1 MSLSKEDFLA
11 FMSELKKEQGEEIEK
26 IYRLFKEGVREEV
39 QQAVTP
45 VVQQQKLL
53 EERQNSLETE
63 HNVFK
68 ARVSV
73 IETARDEQNEDI
85 RSTKNKMSEM
95 EKDNENTK
103 SQVSELQMQML
114 SIQKTI
120 STSQKLNPI
129 PTFAP
134 HPPSTTR
141 NLLHATHAQTG
152 EAAEA
157 LRVLRHS
164 KKILGFSPITQDDI
178 AYLKTQHS
186 VDDDKQAMILSIVE
200 FLNCEMKIPRT
211 TTDQIVIMKVSPPE
225 RQPIG
230 WTTLYAEFQD
240 SSITDLINQY
250 VRNLQPGKNLSIY
263 VPDSLI
269 PRYHAVRD
277 IAHGY
282 RNGSVKHKTKIKYG
296 ASDFVL
302 LVRPKDQNVPWSYPS
317 LDCLSPLKLSPY
329 AGTPSFSPPPGRT
342 RLPSKRARSPSPE
355 SGSFRQN
362 KTRFDKPVT
371 SDENPEAEQV
381 PKDPHN
387 AAPVDKDI
395 TANTASS
402 QSSLA
407 NTSTSLN

>member
-1 MSLSKEDFLA
+1 
-11 FMSELKKEQGEEIEK
+11 MSEQKKEQGEEIEK

-240 SSITDLINQY
+240 SSITELINQY

-277 IAHGY
+277 LAHGY
-282 RNGSVKHKTKIKYG
+282 RNGAVNTK
-296 ASDFVL
+296 L
-302 LVRPKDQNVPWSYPS
+302 R
-317 LDCLSPLKLSPY
+317 
-329 AGTPSFSPPPGRT
+329 
-342 RLPSKRARSPSPE
+342 
-355 SGSFRQN
+355 
-362 KTRFDKPVT
+362 
-371 SDENPEAEQV
+371 
-381 PKDPHN
+381 
-387 AAPVDKDI
+387 
-395 TANTASS
+395 
-402 QSSLA
+402 
-407 NTSTSLN
+407 